1 MGESEAGIRS
11 LFEAAETEHRRM
23 GNRSALHVIIFD
35 EIDAVCKARGTAA
48 SSANSGVYDSV
59 VNQILTMIDGLSERS
74 NILVIGTTNRK
85 DLLDDA
91 LLRPGRLDVSIEVSL
106 PSGKGREQI
115 LAIHTRW
122 LEGNLDAI
130 LTTINRD

>member
-1 MGESEAGIRS
+1 
-11 LFEAAETEHRRM
+11 M

-35 EIDAVCKARGTAA
+35 EIDALCKSRGTAS

-91 LLRPGRLDVSIEVSL
+91 LLRPGRLDVHIEASS
-106 PSGKGREQI
+106 P
-115 LAIHTRW
+115 
-122 LEGNLDAI
+122 
-130 LTTINRD
+130 